1 VISERAPRRGA
12 EHGQVLVLMGVI
24 LPVLLVFVGVA
35 IDGSRLFQA
44 RLDAQ
49 MLADEAADAGAQEID
64 VGGGS
69 AARAGNAAQL
79 VQGRMRGSAYAV
91 ASDVLG
97 SRVGERGDTRW
108 SVEVG
113 PRVIT
118 VEVDRDVELA
128 FMPLAGFRTR
138 TVVARSVSGPIGGIG
153 AP

>member
-1 VISERAPRRGA
+1 MTVRSPRSGA
-12 EHGQVLVLMGVI
+12 EHGQVLVLMAVI

-49 MLADEAADAGAQEID
+49 MLADQAADAGAQEID

-69 AARAGNAAQL
+69 AARAGGSAQL
-79 VQGRMRGSAYAV
+79 LLGRGRDSAYAV
-91 ASDVLG
+91 ASDVLA

-108 SVEVG
+108 SVEVE
-113 PRVIT
+113 PRVIS
-118 VEVDRDVELA
+118 VEVERDVELA

-138 TVVARSVSGPIGGIG
+138 TVVARSVSGPISGIG
-153 AP
+153 TP